1 MKNDQNYMKSV
12 VGLSS
17 EEYKGFLM
25 GDFRETFSG
34 ILSDQVLG
42 KTYSELRN
50 DSFVIDEIFPRCQ
63 GKHLKDPAEIAIF
76 LAKVFNYRN
85 TQLLLHNN
93 VEARRHGVD
102 PKKYGMLINGSKGG
116 IVYAGTKENFDE
128 IEPSREA
135 VSYMLKFVHNFIE
148 KEPKLEIRL

>member
-1 MKNDQNYMKSV
+1 MY
-12 VGLSS
+12 
-17 EEYKGFLM
+17 
-25 GDFRETFSG
+25 
-34 ILSDQVLG
+34 
-42 KTYSELRN
+42 
-50 DSFVIDEIFPRCQ
+50 PRCEGQ
-63 GKHLKDPAEIAIF
+63 HIEDPYEIAIF
-76 LAKVFNYRN
+76 LAKVFNHKN
-85 TQLLLHNN
+85 TQLIIHNN